1 MPYKYLMRKEKT
13 GHGVGKGSVSISTS
27 VDEKTMEQIDAL
39 AAKSG
44 LTRGGWARAALTE
57 AAEDAACYTKTT
69 KRTNPAQ
76 GKASP
81 QDTAQN
87 VIAPSASLDI
97 GSSTATHPSSRQAG

>member
-1 MPYKYLMRKEKT
+1 MPYKYLMRKEKN

-76 GKASP
+76 GKATP
-81 QDTAQN
+81 QDTALN
-87 VIAPSASLDI
+87 VIAPSATLDI
-97 GSSTATHPSSRQAG
+97 GSSTATRPSSRRVG

>member
-27 VDEKTMEQIDAL
+27 VDEKTMQQIDAL
-39 AAKSG
+39 AARSG

-57 AAEDAACYTKTT
+57 AAEDSACYTKTT

-97 GSSTATHPSSRQAG
+97 GSSTATRPSSRQAG